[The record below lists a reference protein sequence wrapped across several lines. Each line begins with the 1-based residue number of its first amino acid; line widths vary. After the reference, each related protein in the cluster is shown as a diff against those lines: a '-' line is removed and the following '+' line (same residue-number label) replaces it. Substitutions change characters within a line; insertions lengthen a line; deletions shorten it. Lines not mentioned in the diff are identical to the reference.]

1 MFDIRAI
8 RENPDAFRDAFE
20 RKQKGLGDVV
30 SHMLDHD
37 AAVRKAVSDKQEA
50 ESARNA
56 KSKEIGKAKAS
67 GDEALFE
74 QLRAEVADAKDVIE
88 AAGEQESAARE
99 ELDKL
104 LLGTPNIPMPDVP
117 VGEDEASNVEQHKWG
132 EPNSRLAGRNNVQDH
147 ADLGA
152 ALKNSIGQPLMDF
165 EAAAAMSGARFVAL
179 RGKMARLERA
189 LASFMLDK
197 QTGENGYEEVNPPL
211 LVREQALIGTGQL
224 PKFEEDLF
232 QTKVFV
238 PESEKEAM
246 RNIPKL
252 LSRAEF
258 ELGELSRSISTAKGT
273 GLAFDDLPHTSV
285 TVWNNFLESRGF
297 LPAESFDDI
306 LEKLTKIRNN
316 NSKRFDHLLSYK
328 NAESYIIPTAE
339 VPLTNL
345 VREQILDAGQL
356 PIRMTGHTPCFR
368 SEAGS
373 AGRDTKGMIRLH
385 QFNKV
390 EMVSIVGG
398 EDDGLAELERMTK
411 CAEGILEALDL
422 PYRRM
427 LLCTGDMGFGARKTY
442 DLEVWL
448 PSQNTY
454 REISSCSYCGD
465 FQARRMSARWR
476 PAPSEENAKPKPEF
490 VHTLNGSGLAVGRT
504 LVAVLENY
512 QNEDGSITVPDVLRP
527 YMGGL
532 EGIS

>member
-67 GDEALFE
+67 GDDALFE
-74 QLRAEVADAKDVIE
+74 QLRAEVAKAKDVIE
-88 AAGEQESAARE
+88 AAGEQEAAARE

-117 VGEDEASNVEQHKWG
+117 VGEDEAGNVEQHKWG
-132 EPNSRLAGRNNVQDH
+132 EPNARLAGRNNVQDH

-197 QTGENGYEEVNPPL
+197 QTGENGYEEITPPL
-211 LVREQALIGTGQL
+211 LVRPEAMVGTGQL
-224 PKFEEDLF
+224 PKFGEDSFETTDGLWLIA
-232 QTKVFV
+232 T
-238 PESEKEAM
+238 SE
-246 RNIPKL
+246 
-252 LSRAEF
+252 
-258 ELGELSRSISTAKGT
+258 IS
-273 GLAFDDLPHTSV
+273 
-285 TVWNNFLESRGF
+285 
-297 LPAESFDDI
+297 
-306 LEKLTKIRNN
+306 
-316 NSKRFDHLLSYK
+316 
-328 NAESYIIPTAE
+328 
-339 VPLTNL
+339 LTNL

-390 EMVSIVGG
+390 EMVSVVGG
-398 EDDGLAELERMTK
+398 EEEGLAELERMTK

-448 PSQNTY
+448 PSQDTY

-490 VHTLNGSGLAVGRT
+490 LHTLNGSGLAVGRT

-527 YMGGL
+527 YMDGL
-532 EGIS
+532 EVIA